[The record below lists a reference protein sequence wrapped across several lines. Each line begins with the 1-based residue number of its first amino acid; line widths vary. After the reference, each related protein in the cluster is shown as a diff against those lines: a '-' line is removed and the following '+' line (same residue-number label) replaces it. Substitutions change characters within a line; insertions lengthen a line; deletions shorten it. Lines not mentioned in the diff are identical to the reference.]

1 MSSGL
6 LRRVEAISSTSRAI
20 ISGDLSQRIA
30 IHGSGDEF
38 DRLASSLNDMLD
50 WIESLIEGMRQVSDN
65 IAHDL
70 RTPLTHLRQRLENV
84 RIKSRSGA
92 EYEAAIDRSIAD
104 TDAILQ
110 TFGALLRIAQIES
123 RAQQL
128 AFAELDLSEVLTT
141 MVEVY
146 EPAAQE
152 RQQRLL
158 SRIDPGLITY
168 GDRELMA
175 QMIANLIE
183 NAIRHSP
190 AATSIEVSASR
201 SGDGVK
207 IIVADSGPG
216 IPECEHERVF
226 QRFYRLDRSR
236 ATPGSGLGLSLVA
249 AIATLHRVK
258 IRLDDNR
265 PGLRV
270 SIEIPTAHS
279 PAAAISRAA

>member
-1 MSSGL
+1 
-6 LRRVEAISSTSRAI
+6 
-20 ISGDLSQRIA
+20 
-30 IHGSGDEF
+30 
-38 DRLASSLNDMLD
+38 
-50 WIESLIEGMRQVSDN
+50 
-65 IAHDL
+65 
-70 RTPLTHLRQRLENV
+70 
-84 RIKSRSGA
+84 
-92 EYEAAIDRSIAD
+92 
-104 TDAILQ
+104 
-110 TFGALLRIAQIES
+110 
-123 RAQQL
+123 
-128 AFAELDLSEVLTT
+128 VLTT

-158 SRIDPGLITY
+158 SRIEPGLITY

-207 IIVADSGPG
+207 IIVADGGPG
-216 IPECEHERVF
+216 VPECGGERVF

-258 IRLDDNR
+258 IRLGDNR
-265 PGLRV
+265 PGLGFQSRFRP
-270 SIEIPTAHS
+270 PTPPLPPLVGRHEQG
-279 PAAAISRAA
+279 RLGLLF